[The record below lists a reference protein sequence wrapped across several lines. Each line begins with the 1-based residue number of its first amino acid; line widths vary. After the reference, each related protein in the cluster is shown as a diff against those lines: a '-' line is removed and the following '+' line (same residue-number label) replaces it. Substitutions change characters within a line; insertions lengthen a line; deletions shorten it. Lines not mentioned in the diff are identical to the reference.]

1 MEQTMRYRYRA
12 YPTRTQE
19 QAITRLFGCCRVVW
33 NDTITL
39 FREHFDPDKR
49 NMPSTSAMQSM
60 VITQAKA
67 TPERAWL
74 GEVSSVALIQAFRD
88 ALQACWNG
96 VRRDRRQRFARYRS
110 KKHTPINSAR
120 FTRNGFHVTERGTFI
135 AKIGIVRTKWS
146 RALPSE
152 PSSCT
157 LIHEPNGR
165 WYVSFVVKRATTP
178 LPPAEANAAIDL
190 GFTTLASVVTTQ
202 GGRHHIPNPRNYTHT
217 ERRIKHAQRDLSRK
231 QKGSNRYRKARQRLA
246 KLHAKTRDQLAD
258 YQYKQ
263 ILSLIRDTQ
272 TIGIEDLNVSGMMRR
287 HGKSVRNTAL
297 SGFTAKLEHKAE
309 QYGRSIVRIGRFEPS
324 TRLCALCKH
333 YVDGG
338 IPEQVR
344 VWRCARC
351 GAILDRDYN
360 AALNILDAAGLAES
374 LNAHGDDARRNLA
387 TAGSCNRQRSANP
400 TGGAIRSV
408 LGIPVL

>member
-1 MEQTMRYRYRA
+1 MEQTVRYRYRA
-12 YPTRTQE
+12 YPTRAQQ

-39 FREHFDPDKR
+39 FRERFNPNTHD
-49 NMPSTSAMQSM
+49 MPSMSDMQSI
-60 VITQAKA
+60 VITQAKT

-74 GEVSSVALIQAFRD
+74 GEVSNVALIQAFRD

-96 VRRDRRQRFARYRS
+96 ARHDRRQRFARYRS
-110 KKHTPINSAR
+110 KKRTPINSAR
-120 FTRNGFHVTERGTFI
+120 FTRNGFHITEHGTFI
-135 AKIGIVRTKWS
+135 AKIGVITTKWS

-165 WYVSFVVKRATTP
+165 WYVSFVVKRPVTP
-178 LPPAEANAAIDL
+178 LPPTGTNAAIDL
-190 GFTTLASVVTTQ
+190 GFNTLATMVNTQ
-202 GGRHHIPNPRNYTHT
+202 GERRHVANPRNYTHT
-217 ERRIKHAQRDLSRK
+217 ERRIKHAQRALSRK
-231 QKGSNRYRKARQRLA
+231 QKGSNRYHKAKQHLA
-246 KLHAKTRDQLAD
+246 SLHTKTRDQLTD

-263 ILSLIRDTQ
+263 VLSLVRDTQ
-272 TIGIEDLNVSGMMRR
+272 AVGIEDLNVAGMTKR
-287 HGKSVRNTAL
+287 HGKSVRNTAI
-297 SGFTAKLEHKAE
+297 SGFVAKLEHKAE
-309 QYGRSIVRIGRFEPS
+309 QYGRSIMRIGRFEPS

-333 YVDGG
+333 HVDGG

-344 VWRCARC
+344 VWQCAQC

-374 LNAHGDDARRNLA
+374 LNAHGDDARRALA
-387 TAGSCNRQRSANP
+387 AAGARNRQRSANP
-400 TGGAIRSV
+400 TDGAAGSA

>member
-1 MEQTMRYRYRA
+1 MEQTVRYRYRA
-12 YPTRTQE
+12 YPTRAQE

-33 NDTITL
+33 NDTVSL
-39 FREHFDPDKR
+39 FRERFDPDR
-49 NMPSTSAMQSM
+49 RDMPSAASMQSA
-60 VITQAKA
+60 VITQAKT

-74 GEVSSVALIQAFRD
+74 GAVSSVALIQTFRD

-96 VRRDRRQRFARYRS
+96 VRCDRRQRFARYRS
-110 KKHTPINSAR
+110 RKRNPISGAR
-120 FTRNGFHVTERGTFI
+120 FTRNGFHTTKHGTFI
-135 AKIGIVRTKWS
+135 AKIGVVRTKWS

-165 WYVSFVVKRATTP
+165 WYVSFVVKRTVTP
-178 LPPAEANAAIDL
+178 LPKSQTNAAIDL
-190 GFTTLASVVTTQ
+190 GFNTLASIITTQ
-202 GGRHHIPNPRNYTHT
+202 GERRHVANPRNYTHT
-217 ERRIKHAQRDLSRK
+217 ERRIQRAQRALSRK
-231 QKGSNRYRKARQRLA
+231 QKGSNRYRKARLHLA

-272 TIGIEDLNVSGMMRR
+272 TIGIEDLNVAGMMKH
-287 HGKSVRNTAL
+287 HGKSVRNTAI